1 MNYDTLLRYLEKVV
15 NVESNFNS
23 DKYLECLLKIDNFN
37 NDNKLNPQLKHYLSQ
52 RSYKKAYD
60 YVKNNI

>member
-15 NVESNFNS
+15 NVESDFNS

>member
-15 NVESNFNS
+15 NVESDFNS
-23 DKYLECLLKIDNFN
+23 DIYLECLLKIDNFN

-52 RSYKKAYD
+52 RSYQKAYD